1 MAKMSVRVSPVS
13 KTAAILIIAL
23 GLFLLVG
30 GLATTEDT
38 DIVAGAAVTVLGIVL
53 YQLLFRFTR
62 KVERELKGG
71 EESSQAAAART

>member
-1 MAKMSVRVSPVS
+1 MSVRVSPVS

-30 GLATTEDT
+30 GLATAEDT

-71 EESSQAAAART
+71 EETSQAAAART